1 VNLNVV
7 VHMWVSP
14 IDLDM
19 LLYNFKF
26 LEPFPDMIISYD
38 ILFTIILV
46 KRILL
51 SVVMN
56 WE

>member
-1 VNLNVV
+1 
-7 VHMWVSP
+7 MWVSP

>member
-1 VNLNVV
+1 MNLNVV